1 MTRSV
6 AAGGCD
12 SVGACAA
19 TVVADAAAS
28 NAMNARRSR
37 MVPVSLPDALVNPLV
52 EQRAGERPE
61 RVAELLRM
69 VSNGVGIKRFLVPPD
84 LEDGEMVI
92 AIRLHGDDEAG
103 IAGLLSGAEREL
115 LECRLRGV
123 ARRRDRIR
131 VRDDVD

>member
-12 SVGACAA
+12 GVGACAA
-19 TVVADAAAS
+19 TVVADAATS
-28 NAMNARRSR
+28 NAIKARRSC

-52 EQRAGERPE
+52 EQRSGERPE
-61 RVAELLRM
+61 RIAELLRM
-69 VSNGVGIKRFLVPPD
+69 VRNGVRIKRFLVSPD
-84 LEDGEMVI
+84 LEDGEVVI

-115 LECRLRGV
+115 LECRLRSV

-131 VRDDVD
+131 MSDDVD